1 MAVKILEKSSWSAP
15 AEVVL
20 EDEGY
25 DPGDTLEQD
34 KDVLD
39 QAMKAKD
46 VQPTGRVVGIIRRK
60 WRQYCGI
67 LQENPAG
74 DQAKMHI
81 FVPAE
86 KKIPKIRIETRQAH
100 KLRGQ
105 RIIVAA
111 DAWPRHSRYPTGTF
125 YNKCKHSNMNGHERY
140 SISGHF
146 VRSLGPIGDKETENE
161 VLLLEHD
168 IPHSAFSEAVLDCLP
183 ELPWIITP
191 KDEEAR
197 VDLRHVNICSVDPPG
212 NKLLFYTFKRIT
224 PHYILSHF

>member
-212 NKLLFYTFKRIT
+212 NKTTF
-224 PHYILSHF
+224 L